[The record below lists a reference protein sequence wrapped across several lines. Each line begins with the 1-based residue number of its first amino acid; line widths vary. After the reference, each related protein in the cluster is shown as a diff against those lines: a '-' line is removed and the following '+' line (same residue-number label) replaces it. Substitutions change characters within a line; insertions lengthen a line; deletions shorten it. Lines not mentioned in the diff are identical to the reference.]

1 MIRIPD
7 LRQHFETE
15 LPMTGTVFYANPG
28 EVYHLWCGQCCE
40 AKYKFFVVAYA
51 EPKLRYFLINSHP
64 AKFQRERQELLAH
77 QIVLAAQ
84 DHSFLKHD
92 SVLDC
97 SEVLGGDSLE
107 ELSAKY
113 DANHKVYIG
122 QIAPGPRAKLKTIVA
137 GSKVLSQRE
146 KDAILSVW

>member
-1 MIRIPD
+1 
-7 LRQHFETE
+7 
-15 LPMTGTVFYANPG
+15 MTGTVFSANPG

-40 AKYKFFVVAYA
+40 AKYKFFVVAYT

-64 AKFQRERQELLAH
+64 ARFQRENSELLAH
-77 QIVLAAQ
+77 QIVLPAQ

-97 SEVLGGDSLE
+97 SEVMGGDTFD
-107 ELSAKY
+107 ELAGKY
-113 DANHKVYIG
+113 AANHRVFIG
-122 QIAPGPRAKLKTIVA
+122 RIAPAPTQELKTIVA
-137 GSKVLSQRE
+137 GSKVLSPKE